1 MLGSLAHLLFPR
13 ITVIVIVINVKIVII
28 IIIMIIIMIVI
39 TIIIIII
46 IIVII
51 IIIIIIKVII
61 TLIRII
67 ISLRP
72 GNTGLMSSGES
83 LISWREGSS
92 LALVVNPS
100 RDGLTIKKTSVEAP

>member
-1 MLGSLAHLLFPR
+1 MLFPR

-51 IIIIIIKVII
+51 IIIKVII

-83 LISWREGSS
+83 LISWREGPS
-92 LALVVNPS
+92 LALVGNPS

>member
-1 MLGSLAHLLFPR
+1 
-13 ITVIVIVINVKIVII
+13 
-28 IIIMIIIMIVI
+28 MIVI

-46 IIVII
+46 IIV

-83 LISWREGSS
+83 LISWREGPS
-92 LALVVNPS
+92 LALVGNPS

>member
-1 MLGSLAHLLFPR
+1 MIFPR
-13 ITVIVIVINVKIVII
+13 ITVTVIVINVKIVII
-28 IIIMIIIMIVI
+28 IIIMIIIMIVT

-46 IIVII
+46 V
-51 IIIIIIKVII
+51 IIIIKVII

-83 LISWREGSS
+83 LISWRGGPS
-92 LALVVNPS
+92 LALVGNPS
-100 RDGLTIKKTSVEAP
+100 RDGLMIKKLVWRPLKPSPPLL

>member
-1 MLGSLAHLLFPR
+1 
-13 ITVIVIVINVKIVII
+13 
-28 IIIMIIIMIVI
+28 MIVI

-46 IIVII
+46 IIVI

-83 LISWREGSS
+83 LISWREGPS
-92 LALVVNPS
+92 LALVGNPS

>member
-1 MLGSLAHLLFPR
+1 MIFPR
-13 ITVIVIVINVKIVII
+13 ITVTVIVIDVKIVII

-39 TIIIIII
+39 TIIIII
-46 IIVII
+46 VII
-51 IIIIIIKVII
+51 LMKVII

-83 LISWREGSS
+83 LIPWRGGPS
-92 LALVVNPS
+92 LALVGNTS
-100 RDGLTIKKTSVEAP
+100 RDGLMIKKLVWRPLKPSPPLL